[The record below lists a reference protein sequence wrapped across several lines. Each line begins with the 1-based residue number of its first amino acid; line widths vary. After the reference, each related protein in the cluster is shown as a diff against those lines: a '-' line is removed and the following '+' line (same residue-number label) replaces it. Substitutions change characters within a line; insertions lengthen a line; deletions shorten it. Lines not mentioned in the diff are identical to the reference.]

1 MCLKV
6 CTQLREEQCFHFAG
20 KSRKTC
26 RSSRSPAG
34 LRSPDYPTLPL
45 TLSTEALQSNQK
57 NQRTKV
63 SRSLLLKPSLK
74 GFSLRGLR
82 KGHRGLP
89 IPVSRSCEDLNGPPQ
104 PTRAWKRSRSLGD
117 LRWEPSGEQR
127 DQGVELQLSKPR
139 SGQSSP
145 TKTGKLELPAA
156 HNGAASPQGG
166 GPRPALP
173 SQLPLLHA
181 ACAHSSKPPELPSS
195 PTPSPPESTGSGAR
209 VAWTHPKKPPVP
221 PPVPAKKS
229 KERLANGLRHP
240 PLSLPSSPSPTP
252 SPTHSFTRSH
262 PGSPVVRSPSPS
274 APALPAK
281 SPSTPASPGAAG
293 EDSGCAPA
301 APPPWLS
308 DLGGKVGVSRKA
320 SHSKMSLDLLTL
332 VGQRLEAEG
341 IDLTEEPYSDKVSR
355 SSFMETHTHTHTRDI
370 GMFKSLQNCE
380 NLTK

>member
-1 MCLKV
+1 MWMCLKV
-6 CTQLREEQCFHFAG
+6 CTQLREEHCFHFAG

-34 LRSPDYPTLPL
+34 LQSPDYPTLPL
-45 TLSTEALQSNQK
+45 TLSTEALQNNQK
-57 NQRTKV
+57 SQRTKV
-63 SRSLLLKPSLK
+63 SRGFLLKPSLK

-82 KGHRGLP
+82 KAHRGLS
-89 IPVSRSCEDLNGPPQ
+89 IPVSRSCEDLDGPPQ
-104 PTRAWKRSRSLGD
+104 STRTGKRSHSLGD

-127 DQGVELQLSKPR
+127 DLGVEHQLSKPKL
-139 SGQSSP
+139 GQSSP
-145 TKTGKLELPAA
+145 TKTGKLELPSAQ
-156 HNGAASPQGG
+156 NGAASPQGR
-166 GPRPALP
+166 GPRPAVP
-173 SQLPLLHA
+173 SQLPLLYA
-181 ACAHSSKPPELPSS
+181 GRAQSSKPPEPLSS
-195 PTPSPPESTGSGAR
+195 PTPSPPESTGSGEKVVR
-209 VAWTHPKKPPVP
+209 THPKKPPVP

-281 SPSTPASPGAAG
+281 SPSTPASPGAASPVPAAG
-293 EDSGCAPA
+293 EDSAPA
-301 APPPWLS
+301 TPPPWLS
-308 DLGGKVGVSRKA
+308 DLGGKVSFSRKT

-332 VGQRLEAEG
+332 VEQRLEAEG

-355 SSFMETHTHTHTRDI
+355 SSFMEIPDAHTHTHTHT
-370 GMFKSLQNCE
+370 
-380 NLTK
+380 